1 MAEKKKKLLK
11 DREHPLYTDNS
22 DKWEFFRNS
31 TKGGEAFAQDI
42 IGGSGFKH
50 RLEDSTDLTQRQ
62 NRVYYLNYCDSL
74 PNIYNSYIF
83 RENIKRPPDKDLE
96 SFRNNVDRRGTSI
109 ASFIK
114 KAGRYAAIYGACHI
128 LVDIPSTTK
137 KNPSIADVKE
147 NGISPFCSI
156 ILPTQLKDWSLDE
169 AGNFRWILYE
179 YEYHHDLDPKI
190 ERTTE
195 TLYKII
201 TKDEWWVED
210 EEGKPAKFDDK
221 EPNKGKNA
229 LGFVPIYTLYNIE
242 GEDDKVGES
251 MLKDIAYV
259 NRIILSWCSLM
270 DEQIERQTFSQ
281 LVMPDDPAMGEDD
294 NKGKDPLDRISTSS
308 IFTFNPESKHPPAFI
323 SPNVNTITTIWSL
336 VVDHI
341 KEIFRMAG
349 LLGGTSDLYT
359 SRSGRQSQMSFKSVD
374 SSLAEK
380 ALTYQKCENE
390 ISKIAY
396 KQLGLDIE
404 KYESVKY
411 PSSFDTVAL
420 AEEIDGFLKVM
431 ERNFSETLNK
441 SLMKDIARKAVPLA
455 PESIREK
462 IESEIESGDGMVN
475 SLNRGGILPEEDGQ
489 GNVNSNL
496 DKSFKKN
503 SDAKEEESQKR
514 TKESIEENKEK
525 E

>member
-1 MAEKKKKLLK
+1 MAETKKKLLK
-11 DREHPLYTDNS
+11 DREHPLYTKNS
-22 DKWEFFRNS
+22 DKWEFFRDS
-31 TKGGEAFAQDI
+31 TKGGEDFAKDI
-42 IGGSGFKH
+42 IGSQGFKH

-83 RENIKRPPDKDLE
+83 RENIKRPPDKNLE
-96 SFRNNVDRRGTSI
+96 FFRNNVDRRGTSI
-109 ASFIK
+109 SSFIK
-114 KAGRYAAIYGACHI
+114 KAGRYASIYGACHI

-137 KNPSIADVKE
+137 KNPSVADVKTDK
-147 NGISPFCSI
+147 ISPFCSI
-156 ILPTQLKDWSLDE
+156 IIPSQLKDWSIDE

-195 TLYKII
+195 TLYKVI
-201 TKDEWWVED
+201 TKTEWWIED
-210 EEGKPAKFDDK
+210 EDGKPAKFDDG
-221 EPNKGKNA
+221 EPSNGTNS
-229 LGFVPIYTLYNIE
+229 LGFIPIYTLYNIE

-259 NRIILSWCSLM
+259 NRIILSWCSLI

-281 LVMPDDPAMGEDD
+281 LTMPDDQAMDEDE
-294 NKGKDPLDRISTSS
+294 NKGRDPLDRISTSS

-323 SPNVNTITTIWSL
+323 SPNVETINTIWNL
-336 VVDHI
+336 VLDHV

-390 ISKIAY
+390 ISRIAY
-396 KQLGLDIE
+396 TQLGVDNTNF
-404 KYESVKY
+404 ESVKY
-411 PSSFDTVAL
+411 PSSFDTAAL

-441 SLMKDIARKAVPLA
+441 SMMKDIARKATPLA
-455 PESIREK
+455 PESIREQ
-462 IESEIESGDGMVN
+462 IESEIESGDGRVETLQSN
-475 SLNRGGILPEEDGQ
+475 SILPEEKGQ
-489 GNVNSNL
+489 GNTNSNL
-496 DKSFKKN
+496 DKSFKGTK
-503 SDAKEEESQKR
+503 DAKTEDSQHR
-514 TKESIEENKEK
+514 TTDKIKDNKK
-525 E
+525 K